1 MYSKINN
8 QKIGRLVTVTGNLGR
23 LILENYINVLQWG
36 MAPDGK
42 IQTKKTTPCSGK
54 RERVCNA
61 RDQCN
66 WIPAVFGSGKTISK
80 GKCVKKEE
88 EEEEDSDWD
97 GVRPLT
103 FTASAYTS
111 VGKVHHSS
119 QMTNLWAYVMEVV
132 PSDRENPKFVSF
144 KRLTTKLVEGK
155 SDYGWNPTEINFSIL
170 KENDVVIDEDAYG
183 GSTAPV
189 WLVAPKK
196 PGSKTW
202 GLHVFKSGWGMVDW
216 NRGFWD
222 GEWHNEG
229 GDMIHPLNGKL
240 VEGLAFNH

>member
-1 MYSKINN
+1 MYSKIINP
-8 QKIGRLVTVTGNLGR
+8 KTGRPVNVTGKLGR
-23 LILENYINVLQWG
+23 LILENYINVLQGG
-36 MAPDGK
+36 MPQDGK
-42 IQTKKTTPCSGK
+42 IQTKKTTPCGGK

-66 WIPAVFGSGKTISK
+66 WIPAVFGNGKTKSK
-80 GKCVKKEE
+80 GKCV
-88 EEEEDSDWD
+88 DSDWD

-103 FTASAYTS
+103 LPASAYTS
-111 VGKVHHSS
+111 VGKVHHTS
-119 QMTNLWAYVMEVV
+119 QMTNLWAYVMEEV

-144 KRLTTKLVEGK
+144 KMLTTKLVEGK

-170 KENDVVIDEDAYG
+170 KENDVVIDENDSAHG
-183 GSTAPV
+183 GSTVPV

-202 GLHVFKSGWGMVDW
+202 GLHIFRSGGSARRGKVDW
-216 NRGFWD
+216 NRGFGD
-222 GEWHNEG
+222 GDWYNEG

-240 VEGLAFNH
+240 VKGLAFKY

>member
-1 MYSKINN
+1 MYSKIVNP
-8 QKIGRLVTVTGNLGR
+8 KTGRSVIVTGKLGR
-23 LILENYINVLQWG
+23 LILKNYINVLEG
-36 MAPDGK
+36 GGRV
-42 IQTKKTTPCSGK
+42 TCNGK
-54 RERVCNA
+54 RKKVCKA

-66 WIPAVFGSGKTISK
+66 WIAAVFGRGKTKSK
-80 GKCVKKEE
+80 GKCVKKEVV

-103 FTASAYTS
+103 FPASAYTS
-111 VGKVHHSS
+111 VGKVHYSS
-119 QMTNLWAYVMEVV
+119 QMTDLWGYVF
-132 PSDRENPKFVSF
+132 ENPKFVSF
-144 KRLTTKLVEGK
+144 ERVMAKLVEGK
-155 SDYGWNPTEINFSIL
+155 SDYGWNANEINFSIL